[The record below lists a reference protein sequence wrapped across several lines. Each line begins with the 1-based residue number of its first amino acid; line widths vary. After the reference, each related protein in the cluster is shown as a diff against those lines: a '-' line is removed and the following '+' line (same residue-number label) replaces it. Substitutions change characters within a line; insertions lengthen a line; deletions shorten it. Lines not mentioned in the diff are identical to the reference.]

1 MESDLDRDQRL
12 FGLVVQHDET
22 EVLWQRAENI
32 SVLLEDNIGTKEEET
47 VSYEH
52 LILRKAPSGQTSPRA
67 SASAHMQFISLTE
80 RCPVRVAVA
89 VHGKI
94 FRTTTLSSVKGLL
107 FVKQWMFSQTQLDII
122 VYECW
127 WPHISDTAKRGGCQ
141 SGTVSLIRKTH
152 DVLDDPQQW
161 KHQRGWN
168 ALGFLPIGGRWGPQ
182 VYEDSGFEDW
192 FWSRVVRFVMLC

>member
-1 MESDLDRDQRL
+1 
-12 FGLVVQHDET
+12 
-22 EVLWQRAENI
+22 
-32 SVLLEDNIGTKEEET
+32 
-47 VSYEH
+47 
-52 LILRKAPSGQTSPRA
+52 
-67 SASAHMQFISLTE
+67 MQFISLTE
-80 RCPVRVAVA
+80 PCPVRVAVA

-192 FWSRVVRFVMLC
+192 FWSRVVRFCHVVLRRFSSLRQEAQTVKRFSLMSSTDCRWDDYCEWHLTPLPFGVTVWQ